1 MKINKSIEIAK
12 FSLEQGV
19 LLSAREMWERGFR
32 YSRGETTPDGIGV
45 VLNKIHES
53 DRFVVERTVTREG
66 GARRCRVLVTEIKK
80 PETQNRASND
90 MLPQQAERWRWL
102 LSRRAA
108 V

>member
-1 MKINKSIEIAK
+1 MRINKSMEIAK

-32 YSRGETTPDGIGV
+32 YSRGETTPDNIGV
-45 VLNKIHES
+45 VLGKIHES
-53 DRFVVERTVTREG
+53 DRFVLERTVTCEG
-66 GARRCRVLVTEIKK
+66 RARRCRVLVTEIKK
-80 PETQNRASND
+80 PETQNRARND

>member
-1 MKINKSIEIAK
+1 MKINKSMEIAK

-32 YSRGETTPDGIGV
+32 YSRGETTPDNIGV
-45 VLNKIHES
+45 VLGKIHES

-66 GARRCRVLVTEIKK
+66 KACRCRVLVTEIKK
-80 PETQNRASND
+80 PETQNRARND
-90 MLPQQAERWRWL
+90 ILPQQAERWRWL
-102 LSRRAA
+102 LSRGCA

>member
-1 MKINKSIEIAK
+1 MKINKSMEIAK

-32 YSRGETTPDGIGV
+32 YSRGETTPDNIGV
-45 VLNKIHES
+45 VLGKIHES
-53 DRFVVERTVTREG
+53 DRFVVERTVTRDG
-66 GARRCRVLVTEIKK
+66 KARRCRVLVTEIKK
-80 PETQNRASND
+80 PETQNRARND

-102 LSRRAA
+102 LSRGCA

>member
-1 MKINKSIEIAK
+1 MRINKSMEIAK

-32 YSRGETTPDGIGV
+32 YSHGYTTPDSISV

-66 GARRCRVLVTEIKK
+66 RTRRCRVLVTEIKK
-80 PETQNRASND
+80 PETPNRARND
-90 MLPQQAERWRWL
+90 MLPQQVERWRWL
-102 LSRRAA
+102 LGRGCA